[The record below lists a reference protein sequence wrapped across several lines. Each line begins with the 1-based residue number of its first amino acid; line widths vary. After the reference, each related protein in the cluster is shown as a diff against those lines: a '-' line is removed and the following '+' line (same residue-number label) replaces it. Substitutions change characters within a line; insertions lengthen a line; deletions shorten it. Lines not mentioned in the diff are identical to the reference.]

1 MKKLQLAVALVV
13 GLLAFSAYA
22 SAAPVAL
29 AAPQVESSGG
39 NLSNAIQDKPFYHW
53 FTKDLAKQVK
63 ADSKYN
69 RIPLKTKA
77 QADQFVGWLHA
88 LYRDKS
94 TPEQFRKRVLK
105 AYPGHEYEVDFIISC
120 LPDQQASRD

>member
-13 GLLAFSAYA
+13 GLSACSAYA
-22 SAAPVAL
+22 AAPVAV
-29 AAPQVESSGG
+29 AAPQAESGGG
-39 NLSNAIQDKPFYHW
+39 NLSSAIQDQPFYHW
-53 FTKDLAKQVK
+53 FTQDLAEQVK
-63 ADSKYN
+63 ADPKYD